1 MKMEH
6 WSGYEKYIVMVD
18 GGKNHK
24 SAQGVNIGYQAFLDF
39 KKVKEALISMSRGE
53 GSYSYKDNIYK
64 RPITSSRASQIL
76 EKIERCQWDDD
87 IRTVAKQIK
96 ATDMLSPVS
105 RGNLKALYELSDT
118 EKLYG
123 KTSKEKWI

>member
-1 MKMEH
+1 MKMDR

-24 SAQGVNIGYQAFLDF
+24 SAQGVNIGYQAFLAF
-39 KKVKEALISMSRGE
+39 KKVKEALIAMSRGE
-53 GSYSYKDNIYK
+53 GNYSYDGNIYK

-76 EKIERCQWDDD
+76 FKIEECRWDDD

-96 ATDMLSPVS
+96 AGDMISPLKH
-105 RGNLKALYELSDT
+105 GFLKALYEMSET
-118 EKLYG
+118 EKLDG
-123 KTSKEKWI
+123 

>member
-1 MKMEH
+1 MKMSR
-6 WSGYEKYIVMVD
+6 WSDYEKYIVMVD

-64 RPITSSRASQIL
+64 RLITSSRASQIL
-76 EKIERCQWDDD
+76 MKIEECIWDDD
-87 IRTVAKQIK
+87 IRVVAKQIK
-96 ATDMLSPVS
+96 AGDMISP
-105 RGNLKALYELSDT
+105 LKHGFSKVLYELSDT
-118 EKLYG
+118 EKLDG
-123 KTSKEKWI
+123 